1 MGRSIL
7 KNLIPILIF
16 IFLWQT
22 TAFMVTALKGVPFP
36 TPWQT
41 SVKFGSLLGGQFL
54 SDHTLYRHILDS
66 LTRWFFG
73 FGIAAI
79 AGIGYGLVAGWS
91 QPFEDAT
98 YKILHLLQLI
108 PGLAWIPVA
117 ILIFGIGETATIF
130 MIAITAFTPVAINV
144 LSGVKRLDTT
154 FVRAALMMG
163 AGRKAL
169 FLQVLLPGSLPAI
182 LSGLRIGLGNGW
194 RVLVAAEMIVGTGTG
209 LGYSIIQARWTLEYA
224 SAFACLGVICVIGL
238 VFEEFIFNPLEQRTI
253 ERWTLGRDT

>member
-7 KNLIPILIF
+7 KNLIPVLIF
-16 IFLWQT
+16 LLLWQT
-22 TAFMVTALKGVPFP
+22 IALMVTAVKGVPFP

-41 SVKFGSLLGGQFL
+41 GVKFGALLSGQFL

-66 LTRWFFG
+66 LARWLFG
-73 FGIAAI
+73 FVIAAI
-79 AGIGYGLVAGWS
+79 AGIGYGLTAGWS
-91 QPFEDAT
+91 RPFEDAT
-98 YKILHLLQLI
+98 YKMLHLLQLI

-130 MIAITAFTPVAINV
+130 MIAMTAFTPVAINV

-182 LSGLRIGLGNGW
+182 LSGLRVGLGNGW
-194 RVLVAAEMIVGTGTG
+194 RV
-209 LGYSIIQARWTLEYA
+209 
-224 SAFACLGVICVIGL
+224 
-238 VFEEFIFNPLEQRTI
+238 P
-253 ERWTLGRDT
+253 